1 MTPAAT
7 MRLSIGF
14 LIVSAGQSLV
24 SRGTTAALSEPLWS
38 WGSSNS
44 RSSSGR
50 SGRQEYA
57 FSFSSRGGSIESG
70 KSRFHLESTTSVEDQ
85 EIITTTPIT
94 ATPPLGAASGTKIL
108 ADEPEF
114 TKPDRDM
121 HEYRYI
127 QLANNLKV
135 LLVSTAKASSGSA
148 DEKSSKVE
156 AASVHVQA
164 GHFDDTIPGLA
175 HFHEHMLVRIIGK
188 AWSVGYL
195 FVCFFVHSK

>member
-1 MTPAAT
+1 MTPAAN
-7 MRLSIGF
+7 MRLGIGF
-14 LIVSAGQSLV
+14 LMVSAGQAFV
-24 SRGTTAALSEPLWS
+24 SRGITAALSEPLWS
-38 WGSSNS
+38 SL
-44 RSSSGR
+44 SSSGSKR
-50 SGRQEYA
+50 GRQEYA
-57 FSFSSRGGSIESG
+57 FSFLSRGGGSIESR
-70 KSRFHLESTTSVEDQ
+70 KSRFPPLESTASVEDQ
-85 EIITTTPIT
+85 EITTATIPRTPTTPPIVT
-94 ATPPLGAASGTKIL
+94 ASGTKIL

-114 TKPDRDM
+114 AKPDRDM

-175 HFHEHMLVRIIGK
+175 HFHEHMLVRLVKKSRAG
-188 AWSVGYL
+188 
-195 FVCFFVHSK
+195 FVLSLLVYS